1 MDDPDLDRQLVR
13 RGVRNVSAA
22 FEHGLGLGKWVQE
35 DAHANAPE
43 SMQFEAHRG
52 DDAEIAAAAAK
63 RP

>member
-1 MDDPDLDRQLVR
+1 MDDPNLHRQFIR
-13 RGVRNVSAA
+13 RRIGNVCAA

-43 SMQFEAHRG
+43 RMQFEAHRG